1 MSSKADLKKFSD
13 AVATIKSIT
22 RVYEQAAA
30 RRMRMVKVEIEK
42 ISDYVSAASESYSDV
57 KYSLVEN
64 FDENIKK
71 VILNSSFRKPTRS
84 TVLVLISSQTQYF
97 GQLIPRLSRLFIS
110 EYKKTRADCIILGK
124 VGRELMEKEEVY
136 PESLTVFDFDDMNP
150 DWTVVH
156 KVSESIANYAKIVVF
171 YGEYKSVFTQE
182 VKSSQLSEMVVIK
195 NVPEAKKFRFRP
207 SASQSLGFLENQMI
221 ASGFMQKLYESQIA
235 KYAAR
240 IKILEIGQVAEKISS
255 AFDDLSRGKRRYRK
269 LNYNKKQ
276 QQLYVGAGL
285 WQEYS

>member
-1 MSSKADLKKFSD
+1 
-13 AVATIKSIT
+13 
-22 RVYEQAAA
+22 
-30 RRMRMVKVEIEK
+30 MRMVRVEIEK

-64 FDENIKK
+64 FDEEVKK
-71 VILNSSFRKPTRS
+71 SILGSSFRKPTRGQ
-84 TVLVLISSQTQYF
+84 VLVLISSQTQYY
-97 GQLIPRLSRLFIS
+97 GQLIPRLSRTFIN

-124 VGRELMEKEEVY
+124 IGRELMEKEEVF
-136 PESLTVFDFDDMNP
+136 PESLTVFDFDDMSP
-150 DWTVVH
+150 DFAVVH
-156 KVSESIANYAKIVVF
+156 KVSELIANYAKIIVF

-182 VKSSQLSEMVVIK
+182 VKASELSQMVVVK
-195 NVPEAKKFRFRP
+195 DVPEAKKFRFRP
-207 SASQSLGFLENQMI
+207 SATAPLGFLENQMI
-221 ASGFMQKLYESQIA
+221 ASGFAQKLYESQIA

-255 AFDDLSRGKRRYRK
+255 AVDDLSRGKRRYRK
-269 LNYNKKQ
+269 LAYNKKQ